1 MIVCAPA
8 NLICTFQ
15 TRAQTCALLVM
26 SKSEGSDVNMIGFRA
41 AHGADAISGS
51 VPVWEEG
58 VLIRDQCP
66 TLPYGA

>member
-51 VPVWEEG
+51 VPVWEG
-58 VLIRDQCP
+58 VLIRDP